1 VNSDAGPG
9 HLPLADHHCH
19 GVVRGDLDRAGFEA
33 LMSEGGSPP
42 AGMTNFDTPVGLAIR
57 RHCAPVLDLAPHAS
71 PEDYL
76 RRRAELGTTQVTR
89 RFLQAAGITEMLI
102 DTGLRPEMLLDP
114 AAMAQAS
121 GGDARE
127 IVRLE
132 TVAERLAGEG
142 VEPGEFAAAYRA
154 ALARAVASS
163 GAAGLKSIAAYR
175 VGLDFDPRPPGAA
188 EVTAAAAAWLAG
200 PAGPAGQR
208 RLADPVLTRALLWA
222 AVEYGLPIQFHIGY
236 GDRDIRLHRSDP
248 ALLTD
253 FLHLVDGRVPVMLL
267 HTYPYQR
274 QAGYLAAVY
283 PNVYLDVGLAL
294 SYVGPARAGEVL
306 AEALELAPF
315 TKLLFSTD
323 AFGLPEL
330 YYLGA
335 QVFRQALDRLLGER
349 VRSGEWAAGDAG
361 RIAHMVCAGNARRVY
376 RLGAG
381 AA

>member
-1 VNSDAGPG
+1 VNGDAGPV
-9 HLPLADHHCH
+9 HLPLVDHHCH
-19 GVVRGDLDRAGFEA
+19 GVVRGDLDRPGFEA
-33 LMSEGGSPP
+33 LMSEGGPP
-42 AGMTNFDTPVGLAIR
+42 PDGATNFDTPVGLAIR

-76 RRRAELGTTQVTR
+76 RRRAELGTAQVTR
-89 RFLQAAGITEMLI
+89 RFLQASGIAEMLI
-102 DTGLRPEMLLDP
+102 DTGLRPEALLDP
-114 AAMAQAS
+114 PAMARAS

-132 TVAERLAGEG
+132 TVAERLADDG
-142 VEPGEFAAAYRA
+142 VEPGEFAAAFRA
-154 ALARAVASS
+154 SLARAVAAS

-175 VGLDFDPRPPGAA
+175 TGLDFDPRPPGAA
-188 EVTAAAAAWLAG
+188 EITAAAAGWLAR
-200 PAGPAGQR
+200 PAGQR

-222 AVEYGLPIQFHIGY
+222 AVECGLPIQFHIGY